1 MLRWLR
7 GWVLLLR
14 ARGFSPLPPAGR
26 RQAREII
33 SKKLS
38 GKCGRQNASG
48 RARDK
53 ATLQFFQTAR
63 LRGQI
68 STVVLQRNAHQ
79 QWRLAQQTMFYG
91 YLRVSIPKAR
101 MIARRYCLFEAR
113 VPCVGERGAP
123 IAIGALDLSQERNRR
138 RPQARPMSRQAKIA
152 SSFLVAF
159 LAIELLAVIALH
171 TFDLEPLMVLLEDA
185 GLILVV
191 LALPALLAVL
201 LVPLL
206 AMSKD

>member
-1 MLRWLR
+1 M
-7 GWVLLLR
+7 
-14 ARGFSPLPPAGR
+14 
-26 RQAREII
+26 
-33 SKKLS
+33 
-38 GKCGRQNASG
+38 
-48 RARDK
+48 
-53 ATLQFFQTAR
+53 
-63 LRGQI
+63 
-68 STVVLQRNAHQ
+68 
-79 QWRLAQQTMFYG
+79 
-91 YLRVSIPKAR
+91 
-101 MIARRYCLFEAR
+101 
-113 VPCVGERGAP
+113 GERGAP